1 MDVVLSIV
9 LDILF
14 ITKHKSDHNVGPN
27 LNIDKLF
34 SVKVSPGSSREAKKD
49 KRHFRIK
56 WVKCNMAGVGW
67 GGGAIYEQEKV
78 DYIFKLTG
86 MVHKYV

>member
-1 MDVVLSIV
+1 MSERLVHNITTPKSMDVGFSIV

-27 LNIDKLF
+27 LSIDKLF
-34 SVKVSPGSSREAKKD
+34 SVIDRPGHSREAKKT

-56 WVKCNMAGVGW
+56 WVKCNM
-67 GGGAIYEQEKV
+67 GGGGGLYMSRRK
-78 DYIFKLTG
+78 
-86 MVHKYV
+86 